1 MTSNHLNYKP
11 KWNILLPSH
20 RPQHGPRPSDEYFR
34 RFHAD
39 LVKHNPWNF
48 ERAGFYPYGVRVCD
62 DGSQVMFDRSYRP
75 MWSRPGE
82 RTIAT
87 RADPAQWIEWVG
99 MYFFHDDRPA
109 PEHSK
114 VMQECLIHVM
124 QQFIGGGPLIVR
136 RWKNERPAYMGELV
150 ARAPVPPSNVIPF
163 SKSDQEATP

>member
-1 MTSNHLNYKP
+1 MEHP
-11 KWNILLPSH
+11 VASH

-48 ERAGFYPYGVRVCD
+48 ERAGFYPYGVWVCD

-109 PEHSK
+109 PRAFQGDARMSDPRHAA
-114 VMQECLIHVM
+114 IHWRWA
-124 QQFIGGGPLIVR
+124 IDSPPLE
-136 RWKNERPAYMGELV
+136 ERA
-150 ARAPVPPSNVIPF
+150 A
-163 SKSDQEATP
+163 